1 MLALATLLTI
11 LVVNQPPAPPPRAR
25 IALVATGVSL
35 LSAAA
40 GTTAAIVVERALFE
54 ARGVP
59 QVGWFA
65 LTASIAFLS
74 TAALTH
80 ALVPAALPLADGAEG
95 HGTTGQARQR
105 GLLFAVIPL
114 GVGTLGC
121 ISMLTG
127 AALENGRFGSG
138 QAFIVA
144 GLVAAAFSAIA
155 HQVLEII
162 GATRGYSDSWVAT
175 PPPEQR

>member
-11 LVVNQPPAPPPRAR
+11 LCVDQPPAAPPKAR
-25 IALVATGVSL
+25 IALVATGVSI

-40 GTTAAIVVERALFE
+40 GTAAALVIERALFE
-54 ARGVP
+54 AQGVP
-59 QVGWFA
+59 QVGWFSLA
-65 LTASIAFLS
+65 ASIAFLA

-80 ALVPAALPLADGAEG
+80 TLVPAALPLADGGEG
-95 HGTTGQARQR
+95 HGSTGQARQR
-105 GLLFAVIPL
+105 GFLAALIPL

-127 AALENGRFGSG
+127 SALENGRFGSG
-138 QAFIVA
+138 QAFIAA

-155 HQVLEII
+155 HQILEIV
-162 GATRGYSDSWVAT
+162 GATRGYSESWAPTLPTVQ
-175 PPPEQR
+175 P